1 MNPEVYQRFR
11 FRAWSTTLKK
21 MLIPYYIPTAEPIT
35 DATRILVR
43 DPVQLSIPAGEL
55 LVTQCVGL
63 TDGNKNWIFEGDIIS
78 VESRDALIFHLPVV
92 FVHGSFGV
100 LRGREFIPF
109 LEIRNR
115 LKVETIVII
124 GNVYENVELLN
135 MRDPF
140 LKNMKGSKPN

>member
-1 MNPEVYQRFR
+1 MNPEVYKRFM
-11 FRAWSTTLKK
+11 FRAWSKALKK
-21 MLIPYYIPTAEPIT
+21 MLTPYYIPTADPLT
-35 DATRILVR
+35 DATRILIR
-43 DPVQLSIPAGEL
+43 DPTQLSLPAGEL
-55 LVTQCVGL
+55 IINQCTSL
-63 TDGNKNWIFEGDIIS
+63 CDGNKNWIFEGDIVS
-78 VESRDALIFHLPVV
+78 VESHDALIFHLPVV

-124 GNVYENVELLN
+124 GNVYENAELLN